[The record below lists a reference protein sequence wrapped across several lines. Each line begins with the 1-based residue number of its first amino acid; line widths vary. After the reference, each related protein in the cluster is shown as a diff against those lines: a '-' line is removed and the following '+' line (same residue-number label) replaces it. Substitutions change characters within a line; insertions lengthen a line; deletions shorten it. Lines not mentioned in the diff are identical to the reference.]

1 MADSTVT
8 VLDLHT
14 VEVLDTLRIGPAGE
28 LGTHGLAFIPARA
41 SEGGPTA

>member
-1 MADSTVT
+1 VT

-14 VEVLDTLRIGPAGE
+14 LEMLDTLRIDRRGE
-28 LGTHGLAFIPARA
+28 LGTRGLAFIPARA